1 MRIEAYTQIQQ
12 MYGTQNTKKADTTK
26 STTSFKDQLQ
36 LSSAG
41 KDLQT
46 AKSAVANSSDIRTDL
61 VNSIKEQI
69 DDGTYDVDV
78 DDFAGKMFDKF
89 NGLF

>member
-12 MYGTQNTKKADTTK
+12 MYGTQNTKKADTAKTG
-26 STTSFKDQLQ
+26 TSFKDQLQ

-41 KDLQT
+41 KDMTT
-46 AKSAVANSSDIRTDL
+46 AKSAVANSPDIRTDL

-69 DDGTYDVDV
+69 DDGTYEVDA

>member
-1 MRIEAYTQIQQ
+1 MRIDAYTQIQQ
-12 MYGTQNTKKADTTK
+12 MYGTQNTKKADAPKTG
-26 STTSFKDQLQ
+26 TSFKDQLQ

-46 AKSAVANSSDIRTDL
+46 AQSAVAGSSDIRTDL